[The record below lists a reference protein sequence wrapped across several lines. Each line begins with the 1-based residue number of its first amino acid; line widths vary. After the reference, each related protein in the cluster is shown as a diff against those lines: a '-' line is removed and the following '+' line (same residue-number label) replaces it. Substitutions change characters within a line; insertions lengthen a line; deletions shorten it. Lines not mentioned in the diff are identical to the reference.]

1 LLVRG
6 TLVAAASLA
15 LVIGGVTAVTPARA
29 DTIISGSASTPVGTC
44 SYSID
49 TDSTDYTSMV
59 DYTATL
65 TCTTWLKVT
74 ATGSIDGEQVNLD
87 SVTIK
92 TPVQNLDLTPG
103 LTAVVPI
110 DPTTVADI
118 HTFWDAATSALAG
131 LSGDLLAQNVVPGS
145 SDSAEEAT
153 QAFGFDSVLSNLNSN
168 VCDQLGVD
176 SADKVCH
183 KVFGAQPHDTVTGGV
198 GGDQGLDE
206 GSACPPLQIDPPKDY
221 FVVCMPT
228 IVAGNASTSKNI
240 IIVPGGAL
248 LTLPITGNFTSPLGS
263 PTIHS
268 GGSIIGLGAAIGGAG
283 VNLTASKDIDL
294 AGSAVGALG
303 PVTFQAGGKVD
314 IGAFSIGSALSFIAS
329 LFSGAGD
336 SNAHANNGDLS
347 DAATSSNPGPDPGLL
362 DSAVQ
367 KARSLVKSLSATI
380 PAIVD
385 APSVKIT
392 APNATVEAG
401 SVVSADG
408 FGGNGA
414 SFDGLV
420 PAKGGAVDE
429 YGGSHA
435 GLGGYPIDA
444 SFAGAYLGN
453 GGRGKI
459 SGNPFNPVDVGGGG
473 GGSAGGASGLNGGG
487 LISASVSGT
496 LTINGTLSADG
507 DDPGW
512 AAENGDHGGGGAG
525 GAISFTVGTLA
536 GNGTAHANGGSFC
549 STCLNGGGGLGGGGM
564 VAVSYL
570 TNSFKGSLHAWGGND
585 GSYPKGTFN
594 LPVLD
599 APGGAGTVF
608 TVQRPVTG
616 KKPPAWPGGILRI
629 DGRGATTFPP
639 EDGTPIPAAWSN
651 PKRALVVTNGAR
663 AYAASPL
670 KFGAITVQFGSAI
683 TTPPGTSTVNITTT
697 TLTVDSTSRIDV
709 SDRGYPGGK
718 ASNTKGDGA
727 GGAPKG
733 VKAATGGYGGAHGGL
748 GGSTLQPGPGD
759 HAGAVYDSTAHPVLP
774 GGGGAAVGADDGLP
788 GGGVIIIHA
797 ASLTLL
803 GVIAANGASTE
814 GPTKTDPIPWGDDAG
829 AGAGGS
835 VNVTA
840 TTLGG
845 TGVFEAMGGT
855 ACMKTSALLPGSGPC
870 GGFAGGGGGGGRVA
884 VYAQHRTKWKGHLFA
899 AGGPNFSSQVTKA
912 MAGKPGSV
920 KLTT

>member
-1 LLVRG
+1 LIRG

-15 LVIGGVTAVTPARA
+15 LVIGGVTAVTPAKA

-131 LSGDLLAQNVVPGS
+131 LSGDLLAKNVVPAAT
-145 SDSAEEAT
+145 DSAEQAT
-153 QAFGFDSVLSNLNSN
+153 QAFGFDSVLSALNTD
-168 VCDQLGVD
+168 VCDQLPAD
-176 SADKVCH
+176 AADKVCH
-183 KVFGAQPHDTVTGGV
+183 KLAGSQPHDTVAGGV
-198 GGDQGLDE
+198 GGDVGLDE
-206 GSACPPLQIDPPKDY
+206 GSACPPLAISPPKDY

-228 IVAGNASTSKNI
+228 IVAGSASTSKNI

-263 PTIHS
+263 PTVHS
-268 GGSIIGLGAAIGGAG
+268 GGSIIAVGAAIGGAG
-283 VNLTASKDIDL
+283 VNLTASKDIDV
-294 AGSAVGALG
+294 AGSAIGALG
-303 PVTFQAGGKVD
+303 PVTIQAGGKVD
-314 IGAFSIGSALSFIAS
+314 IGAFSVGSALSFIAS
-329 LFSGAGD
+329 LFTGSGE
-336 SNAHANNGDLS
+336 NTAHPNDGDLG
-347 DAATSSNPGPDPGLL
+347 DAATSSNPGPDPKLL

-367 KARSLVKSLSATI
+367 KARSLVSSLNATI

-408 FGGNGA
+408 FGGNGQ

-444 SFAGAYLGN
+444 SFTGAYLGN

-487 LISASVSGT
+487 VISASVSGT

-512 AAENGDHGGGGAG
+512 VAENGDHGGGGAG

-536 GNGTAHANGGSFC
+536 GNGTAYANGGSMC

-564 VAVSYL
+564 VAVSYT

-585 GSYPKGTFN
+585 GSYPKGTFDSAD
-594 LPVLD
+594 LD

-639 EDGTPIPAAWSN
+639 EDGTPIPAAWDN

-663 AYAASPL
+663 VYASSL
-670 KFGAITVQFGSAI
+670 KFGAITAQFGSEI
-683 TTPPGTSTVNITTT
+683 TTPPGTSTLNITAS
-697 TLTVDSTSRIDV
+697 TLTVDSSSRVDV
-709 SDRGYPGGK
+709 SDRGYAGGK

-733 VKAATGGYGGAHGGL
+733 IKAATGGYGGAHGGL
-748 GGSTLQPGPGD
+748 GGSTLQPAKGD
-759 HAGAVYDSTAHPVLP
+759 HAGAIYDSAAHPVLP

-814 GPTKTDPIPWGDDAG
+814 GPTKTDTMPWDSDAG

-855 ACMKTSALLPGSGPC
+855 ACMKTSALLPGSDPC